1 MRICAISDIHGHLI
15 NIPEC
20 DVLCI
25 AGDIVNLLAQRS
37 NENQINSGL
46 LLLSIGQTNY
56 RVKR

>member
-1 MRICAISDIHGHLI
+1 MKICAISDIHGHLI

-25 AGDIVNLLAQRS
+25 AGDVVNLLAQRD

-46 LLLSIGQTNY
+46 LLLSIG
-56 RVKR
+56 